1 MAELGRT
8 ADRQIPTLRKLGN
21 AAPELERF
29 LVEAQPFA
37 RASRESVDDLG
48 GAADAGLAAVRE
60 SKEEIAELAELS
72 GEAPRLAKPLRQFL
86 QTIDDRRRST
96 DDDPLAAELAP
107 PEPDKTAYRQG
118 QGFTGMESFWNY
130 IYWQTLGINAYDE
143 FGHLLRIVAFT
154 GGPCSPY
161 SANPTQKVVD
171 ECSSWLGPTQPGVLG
186 QPDPT
191 EGPEPAAERMARA
204 EARQPARPQTE
215 HRGAGEPEAPK
226 LPGQPDI
233 SRPQVVVPDE
243 VRELL
248 ERLREPLPDGGALPQ
263 TAPGVPAPPATE
275 LPQELL
281 DYLLAP

>member
-1 MAELGRT
+1 
-8 ADRQIPTLRKLGN
+8 
-21 AAPELERF
+21 
-29 LVEAQPFA
+29 
-37 RASRESVDDLG
+37 
-48 GAADAGLAAVRE
+48 VRE

-72 GEAPRLAKPLRQFL
+72 GEAPRLARPLRQLL

-107 PEPDKTAYRQG
+107 PAPDKTAYRQG

-171 ECSSWLGPTQPGVLG
+171 ECNSWLGPTQPGVLG

-191 EGPEPAAERMARA
+191 EAAEPSALQKTARA
-204 EARQPARPQTE
+204 EARQPARPQVE
-215 HRGAGEPEAPK
+215 HRGAGEPEAPR
-226 LPGQPDI
+226 LPGVPDI
-233 SRPQVVVPDE
+233 SRPQVVVPEE

-248 ERLREPLPDGGALPQ
+248 ERLREPLPQGGALPQ
-263 TAPGVPAPPATE
+263 TAPGAPAPPTD